1 MSNVRIQ
8 SVVRA
13 MNILEYISL
22 KNGAGVSEIARE
34 LGLNKSTA
42 FGLIKTL
49 ESERYIVKDKN
60 NDNYKIGL
68 KIYSLSKNALNKSD
82 FQEYVKPYLVDL
94 SEKYGETIHLVVA
107 TENEGIY
114 IDKIESTKSI
124 RIHSEIGDK
133 LPLHC
138 TGVGK
143 AIMAYKNNEQVNSYI
158 NEIGLKKYTDN
169 TITDPETL
177 YKELND
183 IRERGYSFDNEEQYE
198 DLFCIAVPI
207 LNKEHKP
214 VYAISISMP
223 MFRKTTE
230 IVEEIVTDLL
240 KIKEESEVYFQL

>member
-1 MSNVRIQ
+1 MSNGKIQ

-13 MNILEYISL
+13 LNILEYIST

-34 LGLNKSTA
+34 LELNKSTA

-68 KIYSLSKNALNKSD
+68 KLYSLSQNALNKSD
-82 FQEYVKPYLVDL
+82 FQEYVKPYLEDL
-94 SEKYGETIHLVVA
+94 SEKFGETIHLVVA

-124 RIHSEIGDK
+124 RIHTQIGDK

-143 AIMAYKNNEQVNSYI
+143 AIMAYKDKEQVDAYI
-158 NEIGLKKYTDN
+158 NDIGLKKYTDK
-169 TITDPETL
+169 TITDPE
-177 YKELND
+177 NFVQ
-183 IRERGYSFDNEEQYE
+183 S
-198 DLFCIAVPI
+198 A
-207 LNKEHKP
+207 
-214 VYAISISMP
+214 
-223 MFRKTTE
+223 
-230 IVEEIVTDLL
+230 
-240 KIKEESEVYFQL
+240 